1 MKNTAHSTDIM
12 YARLKNVHKLSLT
25 GLNETE
31 RMDENDYGFFHNLWL
46 VCESMEEWDKLVRKY
61 KEINGYEI

>member
-1 MKNTAHSTDIM
+1 MDIM
-12 YARLKNVHKLSLT
+12 YARLKKVHKLSHT
-25 GLNETE
+25 GVNGTETICG
-31 RMDENDYGFFHNLWL
+31 DDYSFFYNLWL